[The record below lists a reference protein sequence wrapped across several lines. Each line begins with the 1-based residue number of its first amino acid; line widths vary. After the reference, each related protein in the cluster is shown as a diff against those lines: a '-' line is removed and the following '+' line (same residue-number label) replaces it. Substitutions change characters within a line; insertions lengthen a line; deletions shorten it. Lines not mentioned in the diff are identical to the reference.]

1 MAAMT
6 RMIATTISNSINE
19 NPLLERISKPPYKG
33 EQIEGG
39 RLICCSF
46 VAKLLGP
53 AKIRGNSRGRK
64 QSRLPPEIA
73 CQIRCQTT
81 KEQRT

>member
-1 MAAMT
+1 LMALRDPAAEASFAANFACNILGIAMAAMT

-53 AKIRGNSRGRK
+53 A
-64 QSRLPPEIA
+64 
-73 CQIRCQTT
+73 
-81 KEQRT
+81 